1 MDREFAAHIRTD
13 GAVQT
18 VAEHCRGTARLAGEF
33 AIKPLRAA
41 AEYIGMLHDIGKYR
55 DGFQRRI
62 YGESARKCEHACVGA
77 QEIKRRAEGAGVNF
91 KVVSPMLEYCVAG
104 HHAGLQNGIAGRGSP
119 SGTLAE
125 ALVRDVSDIEPHRP
139 LFEADAVPPD
149 EACLAELIKM
159 LTASLPQ
166 GRAGFP
172 EATERY
178 AFFTRYLYS
187 CLTDADFID
196 TEKFCDTEAD
206 RGLTGDFAAALDR
219 VNALLDGMPDKG
231 GVCAARR
238 SLQRQAFT
246 APHGG
251 KISILNMPTGSGKT
265 LCSIKLALERAMRG
279 KKRIIY
285 VIPYTSIIEQTAQK
299 FEDIFGDVLPVLQH
313 HHNFCFD
320 NTEQDNEILRRS
332 AENWDAPL
340 IITTNVQFF
349 ESLYHNRSSRLR
361 KLHSM
366 ADSVIIFDEV
376 HMMPVEFLQ
385 PCLRGVGYL
394 TEYLGAEAI
403 FMSATM
409 PDFSGLLRR
418 FTAVERPTE
427 LITDKSG
434 FAAFKNCSC
443 EKLGKISDERL
454 LEEAARHESSLI
466 IVNSRKRARELYRS
480 CRIGRCFCLSTYMT
494 PEHRSR
500 VIGEIREL
508 LGKEK
513 VTVFSTS
520 LIEAGVDLD
529 FEAVFRE
536 LAGLDSVIQSAGRCN
551 REGLRPKGY
560 MYVFESDGVNIPK
573 SLMMKAEICRAM
585 LEEYPDILSDGC
597 AEEYYRRL
605 YALNESAVS
614 GGTIYHDGM
623 RADSI
628 PFADYADSFAMIE
641 SDAVNIVI
649 PCDDIAEDIA
659 RLEYCGRSVYRRL
672 SRYCASVHYHEFK
685 ALLESG
691 AVSQR
696 GGAFLL
702 EMPGYYDCETGLDPE
717 YSFDGIVEL

>member
-1 MDREFAAHIRTD
+1 MDRKFAAHIRD
-13 GAVQT
+13 GDGSVQT
-18 VAEHCRGTARLAGEF
+18 IEEHCRGTAELARDF
-33 AIKPLRAA
+33 ACEAVSAA
-41 AEYIGMLHDIGKYR
+41 AEYVGMVHDIGKYR

-62 YGESARKCEHACVGA
+62 YGESSRKCEHACVGA
-77 QEIKRRAEGAGVNF
+77 QEIKRRARGAGRNF
-91 KVVSPMLEYCVAG
+91 MILSDMMEYCVAG
-104 HHAGLQNGIAGRGSP
+104 HHTGLQNGIAGSSP
-119 SGTLAE
+119 CGTLSD
-125 ALVRDVSDIEPHRP
+125 ALDKDVSDVEKYRA
-139 LFEADAVPPD
+139 LFENSAAPPD
-149 EACLAELIKM
+149 EKSMAELVKM
-159 LTASLPQ
+159 LMSPLPHSALTPQ
-166 GRAGFP
+166 

-178 AFFTRYLYS
+178 AFFTRYLFS
-187 CLTDADFID
+187 CLTDADFLD
-196 TEKFCDTEAD
+196 TEKFCDNSTE
-206 RGLTGDFAAALDR
+206 RGIAGDFAAALDR
-219 VNALLDGMPDKG
+219 VNALLESMPDKG

-238 SLQRQAFT
+238 SLQRQAF
-246 APHGG
+246 AASRGSR
-251 KISILNMPTGSGKT
+251 ISILNMPTGSGKT
-265 LCSIKLALERAMRG
+265 LCSIKIALERALRG

-299 FEDIFGDVLPVLQH
+299 FEEIFGDVLPVLQH
-313 HHNFCFD
+313 HHNFSFD
-320 NTEQDNEILRRS
+320 NADDDNEILRRS

-361 KLHSM
+361 KLHNM

-394 TEYLGAEAI
+394 TEYLGAEAL

-409 PDFSGLLRR
+409 PDFSGLLKR
-418 FTAVERPTE
+418 FAAEESPAE
-427 LITDKSG
+427 LITDKS
-434 FAAFKNCSC
+434 AFSVFRNCEC
-443 EKLGKISDERL
+443 EKLGKISDEQL
-454 LEEAARHESSLI
+454 LETAARHESSLI
-466 IVNSRKRARELYRS
+466 IVNSRRRARELFRRCQS
-480 CRIGRCFCLSTYMT
+480 GRCFCLSTYMT

-508 LGKEK
+508 LGREK

-560 MYVFESDGVNIPK
+560 MYVFESEGCAIPR
-573 SLMMKAEICRAM
+573 SLMLKAEICRAM

-605 YALNESAVS
+605 YGINMSAIDS
-614 GGTIYHDGM
+614 GTIYTNGM
-623 RADSI
+623 RTNSI
-628 PFADYADSFAMIE
+628 PFSDYAESFSMID

-649 PCDDIAEDIA
+649 PCEENADDIA
-659 RLEYCGRSVYRRL
+659 RLEYGGRCVYRRL
-672 SRYCASVHYHEFK
+672 SRFSASVRYHEFK

-696 GGAFLL
+696 GGALVL
-702 EMPGYYDCETGLDPE
+702 EISDYYDAETGLDPE
-717 YSFDGIVEL
+717 YTFDGVVDL